1 MAEGGGLLNRYRV
14 EALSRVRIPPAPPE
28 AIENIY
34 VFASLAHYAQSNVQL
49 VFACAIGLVVLA
61 VVEIFGAIVSISAKV
76 NKLGS
81 SIED

>member
-1 MAEGGGLLNRYRV
+1 
-14 EALSRVRIPPAPPE
+14 
-28 AIENIY
+28 
-34 VFASLAHYAQSNVQL
+34 LAHYAQSNVQL

-61 VVEIFGAIVSISAKV
+61 VVEIFGAIVTISAKV